1 MVTPTAANTSGK
13 DEQPLA
19 AAAEDG
25 QPSRHPYAY
34 ADAVP
39 APVAFVLGAAVAAVR
54 LACLLLGALVYVTF
68 ARIRAPRIALTRLAM
83 WCFGVL
89 SLKVDDRRAKSD
101 AAETPIVVLAPHH
114 GLLEGLFAA
123 YYFDARPMMMATFA
137 RLPVIGAIVR
147 ANGALLVELKRHKKG
162 TSVAPADVPKP
173 SAAARQALAT
183 HAAEFKGGRPVA
195 VLPEGTTHN
204 GAALL
209 KFFGG
214 AFAPLA
220 PVQPVCVRYA
230 SCVDG
235 SFCGTL
241 AAHLA
246 RLLCAPYQRMTVTIL
261 PANRPREGEDAPAF
275 AARVRAE
282 MASEL
287 RVPLSA
293 YDAKSLNAEYV
304 AARRRRPG

>member
-1 MVTPTAANTSGK
+1 M
-13 DEQPLA
+13 A
-19 AAAEDG
+19 AAGDG

-39 APVAFVLGAAVAAVR
+39 APVAFVLGAAFAVVR
-54 LACLLLGALVYVTF
+54 LACLLLGALVYVTC
-68 ARIRAPRIALTRLAM
+68 ARIKAPRIGLTRLAM

-89 SLKVDDRRAKSD
+89 WLSVDDRREKGE
-101 AAETPIVVLAPHH
+101 AAPIVVLAPHH

-137 RLPVIGAIVR
+137 RLPVIGSIVR

-162 TSVAPADVPKP
+162 SSVAPADAKP

-183 HAAEFKGGRPVA
+183 HAADYKGGRPVA

-204 GAALL
+204 GASLL
-209 KFFGG
+209 KFFAG

-220 PVQPVCVRYA
+220 PVQPVCVRF
-230 SCVDG
+230 SGCVDG

-241 AAHLA
+241 ISHLA
-246 RLLCAPYQRMTVTIL
+246 RLLCAPYQCMTVVVL
-261 PANRPREGEDAPAF
+261 PATRPLDGEDASAF
-275 AARVRAE
+275 AARVRAA
-282 MASEL
+282 MAAEL
-287 RVPLSA
+287 GVPLSS

-304 AARRRRPG
+304 ARRRRRRPG

>member
-1 MVTPTAANTSGK
+1 M
-13 DEQPLA
+13 

-34 ADAVP
+34 ADAIP
-39 APVAFVLGAAVAAVR
+39 APVAFVLGAAFAVVR
-54 LACLLLGALVYVTF
+54 LACLLLGALVYVTC
-68 ARIRAPRIALTRLAM
+68 ARIKAPRIALTRLAM

-89 SLKVDDRRAKSD
+89 WLTVDDRRAKGD
-101 AAETPIVVLAPHH
+101 EAAPIVVLAPHH

-137 RLPVIGAIVR
+137 RLPVIGSIVR

-162 TSVAPADVPKP
+162 SSVAPADAPKP
-173 SAAARQALAT
+173 SAVARQALAT
-183 HAAEFKGGRPVA
+183 HAAEFRGGRPVA

-209 KFFGG
+209 KFFEG
-214 AFAPLA
+214 AFSPLA
-220 PVQPVCVRYA
+220 PVQPVCVRF
-230 SCVDG
+230 SGCVDG

-241 AAHLA
+241 ISHLA

-261 PANRPREGEDAPAF
+261 PANRPREGEDASAF
-275 AARVRAE
+275 AARVRAA
-282 MASEL
+282 MAAEL
-287 RVPLSA
+287 GVPLSD

-304 AARRRRPG
+304 ARRRSR

>member
-1 MVTPTAANTSGK
+1 M
-13 DEQPLA
+13 

-39 APVAFVLGAAVAAVR
+39 APVAFVVGAALAVVR
-54 LACLLLGALVYVTF
+54 LACLLLGALVYVTC
-68 ARIRAPRIALTRLAM
+68 ARIKAPRIALTRVAM

-89 SLKVDDRRAKSD
+89 PGLLTVDDRREKGE
-101 AAETPIVVLAPHH
+101 AAPIIVLAPHH

-137 RLPVIGAIVR
+137 RLPVIGSIVR
-147 ANGALLVELKRHKKG
+147 ANGALLVELKRHAPNKI
-162 TSVAPADVPKP
+162 APADAKP

-204 GAALL
+204 GASLL
-209 KFFGG
+209 KFFDG
-214 AFAPLA
+214 AFGPLA
-220 PVQPVCVRYA
+220 PVQPVCVRYSSA
-230 SCVDG
+230 CVDG

-241 AAHLA
+241 VAHLA
-246 RLLCAPYQRMTVTIL
+246 RLLCAPYQRMTVVVL
-261 PANRPREGEDAPAF
+261 PATRPLDGEDASAF
-275 AARVRAE
+275 AARVRGE
-282 MASEL
+282 MAAEL
-287 RVPLSA
+287 GVPLSD

-304 AARRRRPG
+304 ARRRSR

>member
-1 MVTPTAANTSGK
+1 M
-13 DEQPLA
+13 
-19 AAAEDG
+19 AEDG

-39 APVAFVLGAAVAAVR
+39 APVAFVVGAALAVVR
-54 LACLLLGALVYVTF
+54 LACLLLGSLVYVTC
-68 ARIRAPRIALTRLAM
+68 ARIKAPRIGLTRLAM

-89 SLKVDDRRAKSD
+89 WLTVDDRRGKSD

-137 RLPVIGAIVR
+137 KLPVIGSIVR

-162 TSVAPADVPKP
+162 SSVAPADAKP

-209 KFFGG
+209 KFFPG

-220 PVQPVCVRYA
+220 PVQPVCVRF
-230 SCVDG
+230 SGCVDG

-246 RLLCAPYQRMTVTIL
+246 RLLSAPYQRMIVTIL

-287 RVPLSA
+287 GVPLSE

-304 AARRRRPG
+304 AARRRRRPG

>member
-1 MVTPTAANTSGK
+1 M
-13 DEQPLA
+13 DE
-19 AAAEDG
+19 

-39 APVAFVLGAAVAAVR
+39 APVAFVLGAAFAVVR
-54 LACLLLGALVYVTF
+54 LACLLLGALVYVTC
-68 ARIRAPRIALTRLAM
+68 ARIKALRIALTRLAM

-89 SLKVDDRRAKSD
+89 WLTVDDRRAKGD
-101 AAETPIVVLAPHH
+101 EAAPIVVLAPHH

-137 RLPVIGAIVR
+137 KLPVIGAIVR

-162 TSVAPADVPKP
+162 SSVAPADAKP

-183 HAAEFKGGRPVA
+183 HASEFKGGRPVA

-209 KFFGG
+209 KFFAG
-214 AFAPLA
+214 AFSPLA
-220 PVQPVCVRYA
+220 PVQPVCVRF
-230 SCVDG
+230 SGCVDG

-246 RLLCAPYQRMTVTIL
+246 RLLCAPYQRMTVVVL
-261 PANRPREGEDAPAF
+261 PATRPLDGEDAPSF

-282 MASEL
+282 MAAEL
-287 RVPLSA
+287 GVPLSS

-304 AARRRRPG
+304 ARRRSK

>member
-1 MVTPTAANTSGK
+1 MVTTTAADTPGK

-19 AAAEDG
+19 QMAEDG

-39 APVAFVLGAAVAAVR
+39 VPVAFVLGAAVAVVR
-54 LACLLLGALVYVTF
+54 LACLLLGSLVYVTC
-68 ARIRAPRIALTRLAM
+68 ARIKAPRIGLPRLAM

-89 SLKVDDRRAKSD
+89 WLTVDDRRAKSD
-101 AAETPIVVLAPHH
+101 AAETPIVVMAPHH

-137 RLPVIGAIVR
+137 RLPVIGSIVR

-162 TSVAPADVPKP
+162 SSVAPADAKP

-195 VLPEGTTHN
+195 VLPEGTPHN
-204 GAALL
+204 GASLL
-209 KFFGG
+209 KFFEG
-214 AFAPLA
+214 AFAPLQ
-220 PVQPVCVRYA
+220 PVQPVCVRF
-230 SCVDG
+230 SGCVDG

-261 PANRPREGEDAPAF
+261 PATRPLDGEDASSF
-275 AARVRAE
+275 AARVRAA
-282 MASEL
+282 MAAEL
-287 RVPLSA
+287 GVPLSS
-293 YDAKSLNAEYV
+293 YDAKPLNAEYV
-304 AARRRRPG
+304 ARRRPK

>member
-1 MVTPTAANTSGK
+1 M
-13 DEQPLA
+13 

-39 APVAFVLGAAVAAVR
+39 APVAFVLGAALAVVR
-54 LACLLLGALVYVTF
+54 LACLLLGALVYVAC
-68 ARIRAPRIALTRLAM
+68 ARVKAPRIGLTRLAM

-89 SLKVDDRRAKSD
+89 SLSVDDRRGKGDEAV
-101 AAETPIVVLAPHH
+101 PIVVLAPHH

-123 YYFDARPMMMATFA
+123 YYFDARPMMMAHFA
-137 RLPVIGAIVR
+137 RLPVIGSIVR

-162 TSVAPADVPKP
+162 SSVAPADAKP

-183 HAAEFKGGRPVA
+183 HAVAFKGGRPVA

-209 KFFGG
+209 KFFKG

-220 PVQPVCVRYA
+220 PVQPVCVRF
-230 SCVDG
+230 SGPVDG

-246 RLLCAPYQRMTVTIL
+246 RLLCTPYQRMTVTIL

-275 AARVRAE
+275 ASRVREE
-282 MASEL
+282 MAAEL
-287 RVPLSA
+287 GVPLSD

-304 AARRRRPG
+304 ARRRSK

>member
-1 MVTPTAANTSGK
+1 M
-13 DEQPLA
+13 

-34 ADAVP
+34 ADAIP
-39 APVAFVLGAAVAAVR
+39 APVAFVLGAAFAAVR
-54 LACLLLGALVYVTF
+54 LACLLLGALVYVTC
-68 ARIRAPRIALTRLAM
+68 ARIKAPRIALTRLAM

-89 SLKVDDRRAKSD
+89 SLAVDDRRAKSD

-137 RLPVIGAIVR
+137 RLPVIGSIVR

-162 TSVAPADVPKP
+162 SSVAPADAKP

-183 HAAEFKGGRPVA
+183 HAADYKGGRPVA

-209 KFFGG
+209 KFFEG
-214 AFAPLA
+214 AFSPLA
-220 PVQPVCVRYA
+220 PVQPVCVRF
-230 SCVDG
+230 SGCVDG

-246 RLLCAPYQRMTVTIL
+246 RLLCAPYQRMSVVVL
-261 PANRPREGEDAPAF
+261 PATRPREDEDAPAF
-275 AARVRAE
+275 ASRVREE
-282 MASEL
+282 MAAEL
-287 RVPLSA
+287 GVPLSG

-304 AARRRRPG
+304 ARRRRRPG